1 MTKDATKNEGQSSR
15 KKYAELLCD
24 FMFKRLFGSESN
36 KDVLISFLNTILED
50 VEIVEVDFI
59 PTEHHG
65 MTEDDRKVIF
75 DIACKCKSGASFIIE
90 MQKGYQKYFKERA
103 LYYTTYPINKQ
114 GRDAH
119 DLHIKRKAEG
129 FEEGDF
135 RWDYNLQP
143 VTVVAILNFRF
154 SHAGNWPKAEYRS
167 SYRLYED
174 TYDEVMT
181 DVLRFVF
188 LELGRFDKCIWELET
203 IAEKWMYLLKHMHEM
218 VEIPKEFSDTLFT
231 RLFLLA
237 EIDNFTAE
245 EKEQYYKSLENM
257 GDYYNIIDTA
267 VEEATKRAI
276 EEGLAKGMA
285 EGLEKG
291 MAEGLEKGMAEGLEK
306 GMAEGRAEGLV
317 EGIEKGREEERRE
330 TVAKLKAL
338 GITPAIISQATGLS
352 EEEIEKL

>member
-1 MTKDATKNEGQSSR
+1 MKKNVTKKEGQGSR

-24 FMFKRLFGSESN
+24 FMFKRLFGSEAN

-129 FEEGDF
+129 VEEGDF
-135 RWDYNLQP
+135 KWDYNLQP

-276 EEGLAKGMA
+276 AEGLAKGIA

-291 MAEGLEKGMAEGLEK
+291 IAEGLEK

>member
-1 MTKDATKNEGQSSR
+1 MKKNVTKNEGQGSR

-267 VEEATKRAI
+267 VEEATKRGI

-291 MAEGLEKGMAEGLEK
+291 MAEGMEIGI
-306 GMAEGRAEGLV
+306 AEGRAEGLV

>member
-1 MTKDATKNEGQSSR
+1 MKKNVTKKEGQGSR

-154 SHAGNWPKAEYRS
+154 SHADNWPKAEYRS

-267 VEEATKRAI
+267 VEEATKRGI

-291 MAEGLEKGMAEGLEK
+291 MAEGMEIGI
-306 GMAEGRAEGLV
+306 AEGRAEGLV